1 MTTTKTRRTFA
12 SVCHGIA
19 ERFELDPEQ
28 VAAIAAE
35 ADLPKRVSSETRL
48 VELVEAWI
56 ARRAAEADDA
66 PKTDGPKPR
75 AEKKPGLT
83 LSQRRALLRLL
94 DALDGVAPASA
105 FKALPYEH
113 LVECGYAVNT
123 DGVYTLTDAGTARAT
138 SINPGY
144 RVWASGETV
153 AGDPNRPAAG
163 TARGVFDLGDEVE
176 AEGDAP
182 EGDDAE

>member
-1 MTTTKTRRTFA
+1 VPRSNRSNVA
-12 SVCHGIA
+12 S
-19 ERFELDPEQ
+19 R
-28 VAAIAAE
+28 IAAWRIE
-35 ADLPKRVSSETRL
+35 TTPRPSSSDELRAMCAARMAPPVEPVVEEPVET
-48 VELVEAWI
+48 
-56 ARRAAEADDA
+56 
-66 PKTDGPKPR
+66 PKPR
-75 AEKKPGLT
+75 KAGLT

-94 DALDGVAPASA
+94 DEDAIVPATA
-105 FKALPYEH
+105 FKAMPFEH
-113 LVECGYAVNT
+113 LVEVGYAELDDEGAYRLT
-123 DGVYTLTDAGTARAT
+123 AEGVERAET
-138 SINPGY
+138 INPGY